1 MQYTIEVD
9 NIKCHGCANTIRKKV
24 MATHDVNELTVDVQA
39 GAVTVTSKADSREEI
54 EKTLRSLGYPKRGS
68 SEGFD
73 QLKAKAT
80 SFVSCAIGR
89 MDAAG
94 G

>member
-24 MATHDVNELTVDVQA
+24 MASHHPEEVTVDVEN
-39 GAVTVTSKADSREEI
+39 GAITITSTDDLREPISE
-54 EKTLRSLGYPKRGS
+54 TLHSLGYPRRGS

-73 QLKAKAT
+73 QIKAKAT
-80 SFVSCAIGR
+80 SFVSCAMGR
-89 MDAAG
+89 MDRT
-94 G
+94 

>member
-24 MATHDVNELTVDVQA
+24 LAAHDEVSEVAVDVAA
-39 GAVTVTSKADSREEI
+39 GTVTVTATEDGTEEV
-54 EKTLRSLGYPKRGS
+54 EKTLHGLGYPRRGS

-73 QLKAKAT
+73 QLKTKAT

-89 MDAAG
+89 MEK
-94 G
+94 

>member
-24 MATHDVNELTVDVQA
+24 LATHDVNEVAVDVAA
-39 GAVTVTSKADSREEI
+39 GAVTITSSADLNEAI
-54 EKTLRSLGYPKRGS
+54 EKTLHSLGYPKRGS

-89 MDAAG
+89 MDTVK
-94 G
+94 

>member
-24 MATHDVNELTVDVQA
+24 LATHDVSEVTVDVET
-39 GAVTVTSKADSREEI
+39 GAVAISSSEDLTEAI
-54 EKTLRSLGYPKRGS
+54 GKTLYVLGYPERGS
-68 SEGFD
+68 SEGFE
-73 QLKAKAT
+73 QIKAKAT

-89 MDAAG
+89 MDRK
-94 G
+94 